1 MPDGGDGPESVGE
14 EGGFVRVTAQFSKIS
29 GGRGA
34 DCRGEW
40 LTSARNVRWI

>member
-14 EGGFVRVTAQFSKIS
+14 EGGFVRVTAQFNKIS